1 MKYTLKKL
9 KNSALEVHL
18 TFDKEDEAG
27 YTKKALEE
35 LKKEVSI
42 KGFRKGSVP
51 DEKVKQHVGE
61 AGVKQR
67 MIEVAL
73 QKGMY
78 EVLQKENLRFLGHP
92 KIDLK
97 GIDPLKLVVVI
108 DIMPELKA
116 IALKKFKV
124 KKKEVSVSQKDI
136 DEALENIRNHNVSWN
151 VVERKAKEWDRVEID
166 FEGSIDGKAFPGGT
180 AKHHPLVLGENTFIP
195 GFEKQLEG
203 IKAGDETEVKITF
216 PKDYFHKEFQGK
228 EAIFKVKAYTVSE
241 KVLPELTDEFV
252 NTMTKGQFKTLDDF
266 KKEIEQ
272 VILQEKKQVEIRRIE
287 NEILEQLVKHNDIDL
302 PTSIIHDESK
312 YILENLKKDLE
323 SRHMSLEQYMQM
335 RNLTEEKL
343 MEDIKKEAE
352 KRVAIRLNLRAIAK
366 EHGITVSQ
374 GEIDDFMKGQESPKG
389 MSEEDIKGYV
399 EHEISLKKA
408 YQKIYDESV
417 K

>member
-18 TFDKEDEAG
+18 TFDKGDEAG

-195 GFEKQLEG
+195 G
-203 IKAGDETEVKITF
+203 
-216 PKDYFHKEFQGK
+216 
-228 EAIFKVKAYTVSE
+228 
-241 KVLPELTDEFV
+241 
-252 NTMTKGQFKTLDDF
+252 
-266 KKEIEQ
+266 
-272 VILQEKKQVEIRRIE
+272 
-287 NEILEQLVKHNDIDL
+287 
-302 PTSIIHDESK
+302 
-312 YILENLKKDLE
+312 
-323 SRHMSLEQYMQM
+323 
-335 RNLTEEKL
+335 
-343 MEDIKKEAE
+343 
-352 KRVAIRLNLRAIAK
+352 
-366 EHGITVSQ
+366 
-374 GEIDDFMKGQESPKG
+374 
-389 MSEEDIKGYV
+389 
-399 EHEISLKKA
+399 
-408 YQKIYDESV
+408 
-417 K
+417 